1 MEHRLR
7 NSSSVACLAR
17 PPRLRVACSAAVR
30 YRQMACWLCWRS
42 FDFCRVDAEIKTAKG
57 RNAKALAAYRLAVL
71 RPSHDVED
79 AFSTFVQQEARA
91 TMLTQN
97 EASLTRARATSDTA
111 YRGGVISLIEVLDA
125 DRRLLDTRDG
135 AIQARAAA
143 SRGAVVSFRALGGGW
158 DPAQLTT

>member
-1 MEHRLR
+1 M
-7 NSSSVACLAR
+7 
-17 PPRLRVACSAAVR
+17 
-30 YRQMACWLCWRS
+30 MWR
-42 FDFCRVDAEIKTAKG
+42 T
-57 RNAKALAAYRLAVL
+57 
-71 RPSHDVED
+71 PS
-79 AFSTFVQQEARA
+79 QPLYNKKRA